1 MTDMALTTA
10 ASDGDGAGARLLLIL
25 ANRRD
30 ALDEA
35 RIRVI
40 DWLERHSPAPKLV
53 FNVELI
59 LEETLMNVIWHAHPD
74 HAEHLIRLEL
84 EVDADDVVMRFEDDG
99 VPFNPL
105 QATPP
110 VPPTSLDDAVPGG
123 LGLLLVRKCA
133 RSVTYQR
140 VDCNNRLTV
149 RVARH

>member
-1 MTDMALTTA
+1 MPDPSTSSAV
-10 ASDGDGAGARLLLIL
+10 DGRDRLLLTL

-35 RIRVI
+35 RILVLQ
-40 DWLERHSPAPKLV
+40 WLEQHIPSPKLV

-84 EVDADDVVMRFEDDG
+84 AVDAANVLMRFEDDG
-99 VPFNPL
+99 VPFDPL
-105 QATPP
+105 QAPPP
-110 VPPTSLDDAVPGG
+110 VPPTSIDDAVPGG

-133 RSVTYQR
+133 RDVTYER
-140 VDCNNRLTV
+140 LDGINCLTV